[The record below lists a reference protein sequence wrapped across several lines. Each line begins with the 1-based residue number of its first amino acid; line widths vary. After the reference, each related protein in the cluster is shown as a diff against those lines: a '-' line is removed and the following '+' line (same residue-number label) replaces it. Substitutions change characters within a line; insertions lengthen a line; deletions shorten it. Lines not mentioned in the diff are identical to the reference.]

1 MGFFLFPPTPNPLS
15 SSCYSN
21 HFSFSFF
28 YILFLPPTPNPL
40 INAFKP
46 THCAGWVSFFFLL
59 INQKQETHGTQSMGF
74 EAIHQLKS
82 RCVFDSVSL
91 LLSFPCNSV
100 LIRGK
105 CFCLVFCLFFRP
117 WLILILLVLPSLAN
131 HLHLHLQM
139 NDSGFSCRFR
149 KCIQYP

>member
-1 MGFFLFPPTPNPLS
+1 
-15 SSCYSN
+15 
-21 HFSFSFF
+21 
-28 YILFLPPTPNPL
+28 
-40 INAFKP
+40 
-46 THCAGWVSFFFLL
+46 
-59 INQKQETHGTQSMGF
+59 MGF

-82 RCVFDSVSL
+82 ICVFDSVSL

-117 WLILILLVLPSLAN
+117 WQMLLLVLISVASL
-131 HLHLHLQM
+131 LLLPLQM
-139 NDSGFSCRFR
+139 NDSRFSCRFC